1 MRISYVSIE
10 NFRNF
15 RHLEVELGQNIVMV
29 GENRAGKSN
38 FIYALRLV
46 LDPTLSA
53 RDRYLQAQD
62 FWDGEEP
69 FKGRVIRITIRLTDF
84 ADTENPEILPLS
96 WLNNCLI
103 QNAEQPTAQL
113 TYVYYNER
121 NNENPEQSTFE
132 DYEYKIFPGN
142 DESQNF
148 EQIHGMRRNIPLET
162 IDALRD
168 IAGDTRSWRRSPLRR
183 LVELSDINEGI
194 FEPTATEIQT
204 LNNRVRDLAPISGL
218 QAEIE
223 DEFIAMVGKICASV
237 PSLSLSSVTASELL
251 RSLTLYMD
259 GDKRRDVN
267 QISLGLQNA
276 LYLALLSLLLDKQET
291 LQLRKKQPFL
301 PLVALEEPE
310 AHLHPHLQR
319 LIFNHFLK
327 KARER
332 KQPVIVST
340 HSPHLATTADIR
352 DIVLFRDLCANGAC
366 AVSTYNAL
374 NTLSPRER
382 KDLSRFLDITKA
394 EMLFAKGVIFVEGDV
409 EVLLVTEFA
418 DLLDMSLD
426 RLGISICNVVG
437 THFSHVVMLAK
448 KLNIPFVILS
458 DGDKHLP
465 VDGVKRTLSLQEI
478 FPQELAEKIES
489 LYSDGQNVDS
499 YLREKGV
506 FLNSWTLEVDLIEAG
521 NSDVMKAVF
530 EELGEEIDVQVRAG
544 VNHID
549 RYLASQSDEH
559 MQAILTAIDD
569 SRWGKGRYAHRL
581 VQNLRKKTEFLSPE
595 EKQARVPEYIRE
607 ALGFLKSQIEQVQE
621 EDSHDEKYLF

>member
-69 FKGRVIRITIRLTDF
+69 FKGREIKITIRLTDF
-84 ADTENPEILPLS
+84 ADPENPEMLPLS
-96 WLNNCLI
+96 WLSNCLI
-103 QNAEQPTAQL
+103 QGTEQPTAQL
-113 TYVYYNER
+113 TYIYYNDR
-121 NNENPEQSTFE
+121 NHDAPDQSTFE
-132 DYEYKIFPGN
+132 DYEYKIFPG
-142 DESQNF
+142 DDHSQSF

-183 LVELSDINEGI
+183 LIELSEIKADL
-194 FEPTATEIQT
+194 FEPSASKIQT
-204 LNNRVRDLAPISGL
+204 QNEEVRKLTPVSKL

-223 DEFIAMVGKICASV
+223 GEFNEMVGEICASM
-237 PSLSLSSVTASELL
+237 PSLSLSSITASELL
-251 RSLTLYMD
+251 RSLTLHMD
-259 GDKRRDVN
+259 GDKRRDVD

-291 LQLRKKQPFL
+291 LQAREKQPFL

-319 LIFNHFLK
+319 LIFNHFLD
-327 KARER
+327 KARKR
-332 KQPVIVST
+332 KQPVIIST
-340 HSPHLATTADIR
+340 HSPHLATTADVR
-352 DIVLFRDLCANGAC
+352 DIVLFRDLCSNGAC
-366 AVSTYNAL
+366 AVSAYTTL
-374 NTLSPRER
+374 STLSPRER

-409 EVLLVTEFA
+409 EVLLITEFA
-418 DLLDMSLD
+418 DLLGVPLD
-426 RLGISICNVVG
+426 RLGISVCNVVG
-437 THFSHVVMLAK
+437 VHFSHVVMLAN
-448 KLNIPFVILS
+448 KLNIPFVLLS
-458 DGDKHLP
+458 DGDKHLS
-465 VDGVKRTLSLQEI
+465 VDGVQRVLSLGEI
-478 FPQELAEKIES
+478 FPPERAKHIQS
-489 LYSDGQNVDS
+489 LHDDGQDVNS
-499 YLREKGV
+499 YLKEQGV

-521 NSDVMKAVF
+521 NSDVMKTVF
-530 EELGEEIDVQVRAG
+530 EELGGELGVQVRAG
-544 VNHID
+544 ITHVD
-549 RYLASQSDEH
+549 RYVADPSDEN
-559 MQAILTAIDD
+559 MQAVLTAIDD

-581 VQNLRKKTEFLSPE
+581 VNQLR
-595 EKQARVPEYIRE
+595 EKAATLDSEGKRARVPQYIRASLE
-607 ALGFLKSQIEQVQE
+607 FLKFQIEQTQG
-621 EDSHDEKYLF
+621 DIN